1 MMHGLESPTRLD
13 RLPLIPRRKP
23 SARPER
29 VSSPA
34 PTPHPRGRDPQAAR
48 DALRRG
54 AERGWLGI
62 AELDGLLMDRGYFES
77 GLPRFLRRL
86 NRLRVELRADPGSYL
101 RERSQSGPAP
111 EPKMDDDR
119 GPASDLLETYL
130 AELSAFRL
138 LTKEDEV
145 LLARRIEATRLR
157 FFFTV
162 SDLGA
167 TREQVAACV
176 NLATFDGEALGAEGA
191 RAFRSARGGERAL
204 SKRGAEL
211 LVQRYREYLA
221 AREELVQRNL
231 ALVVYVAKDYRNRG
245 VSLPDLIQEG
255 NTGLIRAVEKF
266 DWRLGCRFKTYA
278 SFWIQQALLRSIHN
292 QSRTVRIP
300 IYLRRKINR
309 IRLLKASQSGTGR
322 SDLSVAEISQHLG
335 ETAEAVRK
343 AVRAGNAI
351 VSLDEPLTGEDQFS
365 ALEMLGGPVSPIES
379 PSMNDEALRESLERI
394 LGVLTER
401 EQRIVRLRFG
411 MGEDKSHTLAE
422 VSRIFRLSKERIR
435 QIQEQAMEKLRVL
448 AVQAGID

>member
-1 MMHGLESPTRLD
+1 LD
-13 RLPLIPRRKP
+13 RLPLIPRRTP
-23 SARPER
+23 RTRPER
-29 VSSPA
+29 PSSPA
-34 PTPHPRGRDPQAAR
+34 SKRPARRIDPQAAR
-48 DALRRG
+48 ELLRRG
-54 AERGWLGI
+54 VERGWLGL
-62 AELDGLLMDRGYFES
+62 AELDGLLMDQGWFES
-77 GLPRFLRRL
+77 GLPRFLRQL
-86 NRLRVELRADPGSYL
+86 NRHAVELRADPGSYL
-101 RERSQSGPAP
+101 KDRPQAQGTEPRED
-111 EPKMDDDR
+111 EDR

-138 LTKEDEV
+138 LSKEDEV

-157 FFFTV
+157 FFLTV
-162 SDLGA
+162 SELGA

-176 NLATFDGEALGAEGA
+176 NLATFDGEALGTVGA
-191 RAFRSARGGERAL
+191 RAFRSAGHGASSERPL
-204 SKRGAEL
+204 SRRATEL
-211 LVQRYREYLA
+211 LVHRYREYLA

-309 IRLLKASQSGTGR
+309 IRLLKASQSGNGR
-322 SDLSVAEISQHLG
+322 PDLSVAEISQHLG

-351 VSLDEPLTGEDQFS
+351 VSLDEPLSGEDQFS
-365 ALEMLGGPVSPIES
+365 TLEMLGGPASPIES
-379 PSMNDEALRESLERI
+379 QAMNDEGLREGLERI

-411 MGEDKSHTLAE
+411 MGEERAHTLAE

-435 QIQEQAMEKLRVL
+435 QIQEHAMGKLRVL